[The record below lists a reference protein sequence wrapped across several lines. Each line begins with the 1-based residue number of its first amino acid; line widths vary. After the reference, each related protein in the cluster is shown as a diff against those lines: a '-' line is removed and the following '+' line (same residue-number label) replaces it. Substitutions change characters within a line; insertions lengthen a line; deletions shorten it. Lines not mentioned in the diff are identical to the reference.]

1 MNETANITEVIEQP
15 LFLCPVC
22 LRKIHKFLKFDV
34 LQRYQSL
41 LELCRRLRLATPT
54 SCDEL
59 LSIKDPSS
67 CFQAA
72 MEWLQRCICSFNS
85 L

>member
-1 MNETANITEVIEQP
+1 MNETADITEVIEQP
-15 LFLCPVC
+15 LFLCPIC
-22 LRKIHKFLKFDV
+22 LRKVHKVLKFNV
-34 LQRYQSL
+34 LQRYQLL
-41 LELCRRLRLATPT
+41 LELCHRLSLATPT
-54 SCDEL
+54 SNDEL

-72 MEWLQRCICSFNS
+72 MEWLQRSIDSFNS

>member
-15 LFLCPVC
+15 LFLCPIC
-22 LRKIHKFLKFDV
+22 LRKVHKVLKFDV
-34 LQRYQSL
+34 QQRYQSL
-41 LELCRRLRLATPT
+41 LELCHRLSLATPT
-54 SCDEL
+54 NCDE

-72 MEWLQRCICSFNS
+72 MEWLQRSICSFNS